1 MYYLELSGGMETL
14 MYNPI
19 KKCVAVLLCAAT
31 LFVTCQIASFA
42 SNALAD
48 DYVSDLKDAWTEMYT
63 ETRIADL
70 NTKKVVG
77 KFATSAEPSTIGFTF
92 NADNTVDKTA
102 VEYDD
107 KNIGLGFCNKDQD
120 GNYFFDNPKNNR
132 GVKYADVFVDDK
144 YDTLSVTLQTGTVTT
159 AGRVYL
165 LCTYGDYT
173 STRSKEIEITADDSK
188 KSITLDT
195 KTLFGKKLSELLT
208 KERVE
213 NGTTKVYDLKII
225 KIGFSKDLAFE
236 GANISELNALNY
248 VKLPEGSDKFS
259 AIDWYNAALEVNTA
273 VYKNTENFTAAL
285 KALGDYLAENDDDF
299 TKNELINSW
308 RAMYTETKTADL
320 NTSMVVSNFAKS
332 ADLSAM
338 GITLNDDNTLTK
350 TPAEYEDLNTGMI
363 FKNSD
368 NWGSFWFDNS
378 TNNHGPKY
386 ADVFNDANY
395 DTLRVTFKAGTVT
408 AAGKAYLL
416 CTYSDY
422 NSVKS
427 QEIEIGTEDSGK
439 EITLDAQKLFGKKLS
454 ELLTKGKDKDNN
466 DITLKIIKVG
476 FSKNLGF
483 ENSAVSELNA
493 LKYAQLPENSDNF
506 SLLDWYNAAVKFNT
520 AVYKNTEPFAECVK
534 NLKNKLFTPE
544 EIAVQDLKA
553 AWGKMYTNAFF
564 ATLYSSDNLKASDEK
579 GVTVNSNAAAD
590 AGMLYATGDEI
601 FSFNKPK
608 GIDFTLTFY
617 DRGGKYRCLSLY
629 EKIAKYDTI
638 TVSIYTGTVK
648 NPGTVDV
655 CVVDYAWKTTKIP
668 INLKPEDSNKWIEID
683 VLTSLGFGSMKEFV
697 EREDEKQ
704 IPSLL
709 NLHTDGTLE
718 ADGMT
723 VGMVAGRSYP
733 ELPDGNLS
741 PKQLLTAALELD
753 TDGYLGTEDFDT
765 ALNALYKVINGKDLP
780 NLPLLDFT
788 NSEADMRI
796 NVKRLNKVDEIS
808 VSGVKVGRVPV
819 KDEIANW
826 ISDKGF
832 SAIGNTF
839 SVDLVDENSKPI
851 NIGERSAEI
860 TFNLPV
866 GVNANE
872 VNLLEIDGDNFK
884 LVNCVYYEDKLVFDT
899 NNFTN
904 GKSYAIFILS

>member
-1 MYYLELSGGMETL
+1 

-77 KFATSAEPSTIGFTF
+77 NFATSAEPSTIGFTF
-92 NADNTVDKTA
+92 NADNTVDKT
-102 VEYDD
+102 VVDYDD
-107 KNIGLGFCNKDQD
+107 KNIGIVFKNEDKWGSAWFDKD
-120 GNYFFDNPKNNR
+120 NR
-132 GVKYADVFVDDK
+132 FRKYSDVFDDSK
-144 YDTLSVTLQTGTVTT
+144 YDALSVTLNTGTVKS
-159 AGRVYL
+159 AGKAYL
-165 LCTYGDYT
+165 LCTYSDYNSLKSQEINI
-173 STRSKEIEITADDSK
+173 STEDSGK
-188 KSITLDT
+188 TITLDT
-195 KTLFGKKLSELLT
+195 KTLFGKKLSELL
-208 KERVE
+208 KK
-213 NGTTKVYDLKII
+213 GTSDLKII

-259 AIDWYNAALEVNTA
+259 AIDWYNAALAVNTA

-320 NTSMVVSNFAKS
+320 NTSKVVANFATS

-338 GITLNDDNTLTK
+338 GIVLNEDNTLTK
-350 TPAEYEDLNTGMI
+350 APADYDDLNTGMI

-368 NWGSFWFDNS
+368 NWGSFWFDNG
-378 TNNHGPKY
+378 TNNRGPKY

-439 EITLDAQKLFGKKLS
+439 EITLDTQKLFGKKLS
-454 ELLTKGKDKDNN
+454 ELLTKGKDKDNK

-553 AWGKMYTNAFF
+553 AWSKMYTNTFF
-564 ATLYSSDNLKASDEK
+564 ATLYSPDNLKISGEK

-601 FSFNKPK
+601 FNFNKPK
-608 GIDFTLTFY
+608 GVDFTLTFY
-617 DRGGKYRCLSLY
+617 DRGGKYRCLGLY
-629 EKIAKYDTI
+629 EKIEKYDTI

-648 NPGTVDV
+648 NAGTVDV
-655 CVVDYAWKTTKIP
+655 CVVDHAWKTTKIP

-683 VLTSLGFGSMKEFV
+683 VLTSLGFDNMKEFV

-709 NLHTDGTLE
+709 NLHTDGTFE

-723 VGMVAGRSYP
+723 VGMVAGRSYA

-753 TDGYLGTEDFDT
+753 TDGYLGTEDFDI
-765 ALNALYKVINGKDLP
+765 ALNSLYKAINGRDLP
-780 NLPLLDFT
+780 NLPLLDFS
-788 NSEADMRI
+788 NAEADMRI
-796 NVKRLNKVDEIS
+796 NIKRLNKVDEIS
-808 VSGVKVGRVPV
+808 VSGVKVGKVPV
-819 KDEIANW
+819 SDEIANW

-832 SAIGNTF
+832 AAIGNSF
-839 SVDLVDENSKPI
+839 SVDLVDEKAKLVD
-851 NIGERSAEI
+851 IGERSTEI
-860 TFNLPV
+860 SFNLPD

-904 GKSYAIFILS
+904 GKSYAILILS

>member
-1 MYYLELSGGMETL
+1 
-14 MYNPI
+14 MYNPL

-42 SNALAD
+42 SNTLAD

-63 ETRIADL
+63 ETKTADL
-70 NTKKVVG
+70 NTSKVVSN
-77 KFATSAEPSTIGFTF
+77 FATSADLSAMGIVLNE
-92 NADNTVDKTA
+92 DNTFTKA
-102 VEYDD
+102 PAEYDD
-107 KNIGLGFCNKDQD
+107 LNTGMIFKNSDKWGSFW
-120 GNYFFDNPKNNR
+120 FDNGTNNR
-132 GVKYADVFVDDK
+132 GPKYADVFNDAN
-144 YDTLSVTLQTGTVTT
+144 YDTLRVTFKAGTVTA
-159 AGRVYL
+159 AGKAYL
-165 LCTYGDYT
+165 LCTYSDYNSLKSQEINI
-173 STRSKEIEITADDSK
+173 STEDSGK
-188 KSITLDT
+188 TITLDT
-195 KTLFGKKLSELLT
+195 KALFGKKLSELL
-208 KERVE
+208 KK
-213 NGTTKVYDLKII
+213 GTSDLKII
-225 KIGFSKDLAFE
+225 KIGFSKNLAFE

-259 AIDWYNAALEVNTA
+259 AIDWYNAALAVNTA

-299 TKNELINSW
+299 IKNELINSW

-320 NTSMVVSNFAKS
+320 NTSKVVSNFATS

-338 GITLNDDNTLTK
+338 GIVLNEDNTFTK
-350 TPAEYEDLNTGMI
+350 APAEYDDLNTGMI

-368 NWGSFWFDNS
+368 KWGSFWFDNG
-378 TNNHGPKY
+378 TNNRGPKY

-427 QEIEIGTEDSGK
+427 QEIEIGTDDSGK
-439 EITLDAQKLFGKKLS
+439 EITLDTQKLFGKKLS
-454 ELLTKGKDKDNN
+454 ELLTKGKDKDNK

-534 NLKNKLFTPE
+534 NLKNKLFTSE

-553 AWGKMYTNAFF
+553 AWSKMYTNTFF
-564 ATLYSSDNLKASDEK
+564 ATLYSPDNLKISGEK

-608 GIDFTLTFY
+608 GVDFTLTFY
-617 DRGGKYRCLSLY
+617 DRGGKYQCLGLY
-629 EKIAKYDTI
+629 EKIEKYDTI

-648 NPGTVDV
+648 NAGTVDV
-655 CVVDYAWKTTKIP
+655 CVVDHAWKATKIP

-683 VLTSLGFGSMKEFV
+683 VLTSLGFGNMKEFV

-723 VGMVAGRSYP
+723 VGMVAGRSYA
-733 ELPDGNLS
+733 ELPDGSLS

-765 ALNALYKVINGKDLP
+765 ALNSLYKAINGRDLP
-780 NLPLLDFT
+780 NLPLLDFS

-796 NVKRLNKVDEIS
+796 NIKRLNKVDEIS
-808 VSGVKVGRVPV
+808 VSGIKVGKVPV
-819 KDEIANW
+819 SDEIANW

-832 SAIGNTF
+832 AAIGNSF
-839 SVDLVDENSKPI
+839 SVDLVDEKAKPVD
-851 NIGERSAEI
+851 IGERSTEI
-860 TFNLPV
+860 SFNLPD

-904 GKSYAIFILS
+904 GKSYAILILS

>member
-1 MYYLELSGGMETL
+1 

-77 KFATSAEPSTIGFTF
+77 NFATSAEPSTIGFTF
-92 NADNTVDKTA
+92 NADNTVDKTVA
-102 VEYDD
+102 DYDD
-107 KNIGLGFCNKDQD
+107 KNIGIVFKNEDKWGSAWFDKD
-120 GNYFFDNPKNNR
+120 NR
-132 GVKYADVFVDDK
+132 FRKYSDVFDDSK
-144 YDTLSVTLQTGTVTT
+144 YDALSVTLNTGTVKS
-159 AGRVYL
+159 AGKAYL
-165 LCTYGDYT
+165 LCTYSDYNSLKSQEINI
-173 STRSKEIEITADDSK
+173 STEDSGK
-188 KSITLDT
+188 IITLDT
-195 KTLFGKKLSELLT
+195 KTLFGKKLSELL
-208 KERVE
+208 KK
-213 NGTTKVYDLKII
+213 GTSDLKII
-225 KIGFSKDLAFE
+225 KIGFSKNLAFE

-259 AIDWYNAALEVNTA
+259 AIDWYNAALAVNTA

-320 NTSMVVSNFAKS
+320 NTSKVVSNFATS

-338 GITLNDDNTLTK
+338 GIVLNEDNTLTK
-350 TPAEYEDLNTGMI
+350 SPADYDDLNTGMI

-368 NWGSFWFDNS
+368 NWGSFWFDNG
-378 TNNHGPKY
+378 TNNRGPKY

-395 DTLRVTFKAGTVT
+395 DTLMVTFKAGTVT

-439 EITLDAQKLFGKKLS
+439 EITLDTQKLFGKKLS

-553 AWGKMYTNAFF
+553 AWSKMYTNTFF
-564 ATLYSSDNLKASDEK
+564 ATLYSPDNLKASDEK
-579 GVTVNSNAAAD
+579 GVTVNSTAAAD

-617 DRGGKYRCLSLY
+617 DRGGKYRCLGLY

-648 NPGTVDV
+648 NAGTVDV
-655 CVVDYAWKTTKIP
+655 CVVDHAWKTTKIP

-683 VLTSLGFGSMKEFV
+683 VLTSLGFGNMKEFV

-723 VGMVAGRSYP
+723 VGMVAGRSYA
-733 ELPDGNLS
+733 ELPNGNLS

-753 TDGYLGTEDFDT
+753 TDGYLGTEDFDI
-765 ALNALYKVINGKDLP
+765 ALNSLYKAINGRDLP
-780 NLPLLDFT
+780 NLPLLDFS
-788 NSEADMRI
+788 NGEADMRI
-796 NVKRLNKVDEIS
+796 NIKRLNKVDEIS

-851 NIGERSAEI
+851 NIGERSTEI

-904 GKSYAIFILS
+904 GKSYAILILS

>member
-1 MYYLELSGGMETL
+1 MYYLELSGGMEKF

-77 KFATSAEPSTIGFTF
+77 NFATSAEPSTIGFTF
-92 NADNTVDKTA
+92 NADNTVDKTVA
-102 VEYDD
+102 DYDD
-107 KNIGLGFCNKDQD
+107 KNIGIVFKNEDKWGSAWFDKD
-120 GNYFFDNPKNNR
+120 NR
-132 GVKYADVFVDDK
+132 FRKYSDVFDDSK
-144 YDTLSVTLQTGTVTT
+144 YDALSVTLNTGTVKS
-159 AGRVYL
+159 AGKAYL
-165 LCTYGDYT
+165 LCTYSDYNSLKSQEINI
-173 STRSKEIEITADDSK
+173 STEDSGK
-188 KSITLDT
+188 TITLDT
-195 KTLFGKKLSELLT
+195 KTLFGKKLSELL
-208 KERVE
+208 KK
-213 NGTTKVYDLKII
+213 GTSDLKII
-225 KIGFSKDLAFE
+225 KIGFSKNLAFE

-259 AIDWYNAALEVNTA
+259 AIDWYNAALAVNTA

-320 NTSMVVSNFAKS
+320 NTSKVVSNFATS

-338 GITLNDDNTLTK
+338 GIVLNEDNTLTK
-350 TPAEYEDLNTGMI
+350 APADYNDLNTGMI

-368 NWGSFWFDNS
+368 NWGSFWFDNG
-378 TNNHGPKY
+378 TNNRGPKY

-439 EITLDAQKLFGKKLS
+439 EITLDTQKLFGKKLS
-454 ELLTKGKDKDNN
+454 ELLTKGKDKDNK

-506 SLLDWYNAAVKFNT
+506 SLLDWYNAAVNFNT

-617 DRGGKYRCLSLY
+617 DRGGKYRCLGLY

-648 NPGTVDV
+648 NAGTVDV
-655 CVVDYAWKTTKIP
+655 CVVDHAWKTTKIP

-723 VGMVAGRSYP
+723 VGMVAGRSYA

-753 TDGYLGTEDFDT
+753 TDGYLGTEDFDI
-765 ALNALYKVINGKDLP
+765 ALNSLYKAINGRDLP
-780 NLPLLDFT
+780 NLPLLDFS
-788 NSEADMRI
+788 NGEADMRI
-796 NVKRLNKVDEIS
+796 NIKRLNKVDEIS

-851 NIGERSAEI
+851 NIGERSTEI

-904 GKSYAIFILS
+904 GKSYAILILS